1 MHRRN
6 FIARIAVVPALG
18 LLAACGSDSGGDS
31 LQTSDTVGEPTPD
44 VTASP
49 PTEPVETPPASEV
62 ASEPESTEPILSYTM
77 PGGFTTREFAFQ
89 DPPSVLITQDGTLIE
104 SAVTTAIYPG
114 PLLPQH
120 QTQTVTPEGLDALLS
135 AADASGLLR
144 EVDYT
149 TDDEL
154 VIADAATATL
164 TIRADGVTYTHE
176 AYALGLGRGPGTAP
190 TESTP
195 ERQAL
200 LDFLTALMAD
210 PGSLVG
216 VENLAPQGSYE
227 PEAYQLIAA
236 PADDLSG
243 LELEPTV
250 VDWPVDSGIDLAT
263 ATECVE
269 VERDVI
275 GDLFAEAT
283 QLTFFEQDG
292 VTYQVT
298 PRPAYPGRTC

>member
-6 FIARIAVVPALG
+6 FIAQIAAVPALG

-31 LQTSDTVGEPTPD
+31 LQTSDTIGEPTPD
-44 VTASP
+44 VTAAP
-49 PTEPVETPPASEV
+49 PTEPVETPPTSEDASET
-62 ASEPESTEPILSYTM
+62 ASTEPVLSYTM

-89 DPPSVLITQDGTLIE
+89 NPPTALITQDGTLIE
-104 SAVTTAIYPG
+104 PALTTAIYPG

-120 QTQTVTPEGLDALLS
+120 QTQTVSPEGIEALLS

-154 VIADAATATL
+154 LIADASTATL
-164 TIRADGVTYTHE
+164 TIRANGVTYTHE
-176 AYALGLGRGPGTAP
+176 AYALGLGGGPGTAA

-200 LDFLTALMAD
+200 LDFLTALTSD

-216 VENLAPQGSYE
+216 ADNLAPQGSYE
-227 PEAYQLIAA
+227 PDAYHVIAA
-236 PADDLSG
+236 PIEGLSG
-243 LELEPTV
+243 FEPEPTV
-250 VDWPVDSGIDLAT
+250 VEWPLDSGVDLAT

-269 VERDVI
+269 VQREAI
-275 GDLFAEAT
+275 GDLFTEAT